1 MSFKQIQFNL
11 KNCYGIKKLNASFNF
26 SQEKKVH
33 IIYASNGT
41 MKTSF
46 SKTIKDLQLGDAS
59 KDQIN
64 PEATTLRKIQF
75 SSEEKEPLKDIDEKQ
90 VYVMLSI
97 DQSPELKSEE
107 QVANILLHEENK
119 KRYDEIYSEIS
130 KAEDEFFKSMCKV
143 AQISGKD
150 NQTKAKRELI
160 DVLKINQN
168 EFLDKLLELKN
179 EINSLPE
186 TSIYSNIDYPSLFN
200 EKALKSFT
208 EDKSIQINIKDYF
221 ERHDLLMDESN
232 IYRKNLFD
240 FNNAENLKKQFEKEN
255 FFKAEHSINFQ
266 LIEKNLSS
274 TSEKKINSDEELDS
288 FLKKQLAEIYK
299 DKQLNKIFNKLN
311 DALNRNQETKN
322 FKVIIEKQR
331 ELIPDL
337 ENIDKFKYK
346 TWLAYL
352 KTCQHQY
359 EKLINLW
366 NQNKDP
372 IDSLLKKA
380 SEQNDRWQK
389 VINVFNKRFSV
400 PFTYEIANIADSV
413 LGREIPRLKL
423 CYTDGSKKKVLE
435 NNDEK
440 RILSTG
446 EQRALYILHLI
457 FEIESRKK
465 NKQET
470 IFFFDDI
477 ADSFDYKNKYAIIE
491 YLDEIL
497 SEPNF
502 YGFILTHNF
511 DFFRTLKSRLGD
523 KSICSIASKNEQEI
537 KIRDVSKSKL
547 FFNPFK
553 ELKNSLIKQEA
564 TNADEEALNLITLIP
579 FTRNLIEYLNLTQNE
594 DLQTLTSLV
603 HFKTKTKNIKFSELI
618 EIYERNFINK
628 HNNETQ
634 TESKIKLKHSEL
646 SDKSVYEKIK
656 NVAEEISRNSDEPID
671 IKSKLILSIAI
682 RLLAE
687 DFMKS
692 SLGEDNDYS
701 SNQTRY
707 LYNKYKETFPKKTS
721 EINILKRVNLI
732 TPENIH
738 LNSFMYEPILD
749 TDIGELKNLYQ
760 EIKTLNHATTN

>member
-11 KNCYGIKKLNASFNF
+11 ENCYGIKKLNVSFDF

-46 SKTIKDLQLGDAS
+46 SKTIKDLQLGQEENYS

-64 PEATTLRKIQF
+64 PDAITVRKIKF
-75 SSEEKEPLKDIDEKQ
+75 STKEEPTPKDINEKE

-97 DQSPELKSEE
+97 DQSPELKPEE
-107 QVANILLHEENK
+107 QVANILLHEENQ
-119 KRYDEIYSEIS
+119 KRYKEIYSEIS
-130 KAEDEFFKSMCKV
+130 TAEDEFFKSIYKTAKISKGNQKKV
-143 AQISGKD
+143 KD
-150 NQTKAKRELI
+150 ELLE
-160 DVLKINQN
+160 VLRIEQK
-168 EFLDKLLELKN
+168 ELLDKLLELKN
-179 EINSLPE
+179 EIDNLPK
-186 TSIYSNIDYPSLFN
+186 TSIYAEIDYFCLFNDKALNIISQDSNIKVALDNYFTRFDSLIN
-200 EKALKSFT
+200 NS
-208 EDKSIQINIKDYF
+208 SIYK
-221 ERHDLLMDESN
+221 
-232 IYRKNLFD
+232 KGLFD
-240 FNNAENLKKQFEKEN
+240 FNNAENLKKQFKEEK

-266 LIEKNLSS
+266 LRDKQ
-274 TSEKKINSDEELDS
+274 EKKINTDDELDS
-288 FLKKQLAEIYK
+288 FLKEQLAELYK
-299 DKQLNKIFNKLN
+299 DELLNKSFNELN
-311 DALNRNQETKN
+311 KALNKSEETRNLKA
-322 FKVIIEKQR
+322 IIEKQR
-331 ELIPDL
+331 EFIPEL
-337 ENIDKFKYK
+337 NNINEFKRK
-346 TWLAYL
+346 TWLAYI
-352 KTCQHQY
+352 KKCENEYHN
-359 EKLINLW
+359 LITIW
-366 NQNKDP
+366 QENKEL
-372 IDSLLKKA
+372 IESLLEEA
-380 SEQNDRWQK
+380 SGQTNRWEE

-400 PFTYEIANIADSV
+400 PFRYEIANIADSV
-413 LGREIPRLKL
+413 LGRETPRLKL
-423 CYTDGSKKKVLE
+423 CYTDGSNRKVLE
-435 NNDEK
+435 NNQEK
-440 RILSTG
+440 TILSTG

-457 FEIESRKK
+457 FEVESRKK

-523 KSICSIASKNEQEI
+523 KSTCHIASKNDTEI
-537 KIRDVSKSKL
+537 KIEQAKESKHL
-547 FFNPFK
+547 NPFK
-553 ELKNSLIKQEA
+553 NLRENLFKQTASDE
-564 TNADEEALNLITLIP
+564 DEEALNLITLIP
-579 FTRNLIEYLNLTQNE
+579 FTRNLIDYLNLTQNE
-594 DLQTLTSLV
+594 DFQTLTSLV

-656 NVAEEISRNSDEPID
+656 SIAEKISQKNDEPID

-682 RLLAE
+682 RLLAD

-692 SLGEDNDYS
+692 SLGEDNDCK
-701 SNQTRY
+701 SNQTRS
-707 LYNKYKETFPKKTS
+707 LYNKYKETFPEKTS
-721 EINILKRVNLI
+721 EINILKQVLLI
-732 TPENIH
+732 IPENIH

-749 TDIGELKNLYQ
+749 TDICELKSLYKN
-760 EIKTLNHATTN
+760 IKELINHATTN